1 MNHMLETDRIAI
13 GDVVPTRQLTTIR
26 DSRITVPTPD
36 ALTHLQF
43 RRYAGCPICNLH
55 LRSVAKRHDEIVA
68 AGIREVVV
76 FHSRAEDM
84 RPHQGQLPFDAIADP
99 ERVLYKEFG
108 VEASIR
114 AVIHP
119 RAWLT
124 PMNPKTYPIVARGLR
139 AGGSPGPRH
148 GDSALGLPA
157 DFLITP
163 EGRVRAVKYGRH
175 ANDQWSVDELLSLA
189 CG

>member
-1 MNHMLETDRIAI
+1 MNQLLKTDQMAV
-13 GDVVPTRQLTTIR
+13 GDVVPTRELTTIR

-36 ALTHLQF
+36 ALTHLQL

-68 AGIREVVV
+68 AGIREVVIS
-76 FHSRAEDM
+76 HSRAEDM

-99 ERVLYKEFG
+99 ERLLYREFG
-108 VEASIR
+108 VETSIR

-119 RAWLT
+119 GAWLT
-124 PMNPKTYPIVARGLR
+124 PMNPKTYPIVAGGLW
-139 AGGSPGPRH
+139 AGGSPAPRH

-157 DFLITP
+157 EFLITP

-175 ANDQWSVDELLSLA
+175 ANDQWSVDELLTLTR
-189 CG
+189 G

>member
-1 MNHMLETDRIAI
+1 MNSVLDTGRIAV
-13 GDVVPTRQLTTIR
+13 GDFVPSRELLTIT
-26 DSRITVPTPD
+26 DSPVTVPAPD

-76 FHSRAEDM
+76 FHSRAQDM
-84 RPHQGQLPFDAIADP
+84 LPHQGLLPFSAIADP
-99 ERVLYKEFG
+99 DRELYKEFG
-108 VEASIR
+108 VETSIR
-114 AVIHP
+114 ALTHP

-139 AGGSPGPRH
+139 AGGSPAPRH

-157 DFLITP
+157 DFLISP
-163 EGRVRAVKYGRH
+163 NGRVRAVKYGRH
-175 ANDQWSVDELLSLA
+175 ANDQWSVDELLDLA
-189 CG
+189 HH

>member
-1 MNHMLETDRIAI
+1 MNQLLMTDRMAV
-13 GDVVPTRQLTTIR
+13 GDVVPTRELTTIR
-26 DSRITVPTPD
+26 TSRITVPTPD
-36 ALTHLQF
+36 ALTHLQL

-55 LRSVAKRHDEIVA
+55 LRSVAKQHDEIVA
-68 AGIREVVV
+68 AGIRE
-76 FHSRAEDM
+76 
-84 RPHQGQLPFDAIADP
+84 Q
-99 ERVLYKEFG
+99 EFG

-114 AVIHP
+114 AVLHP

-124 PMNPKTYPIVARGLR
+124 SMNPKTYPIVARGLR
-139 AGGSPGPRH
+139 AGGSPVPRH

-157 DFLITP
+157 DFLITA

-189 CG
+189 RG

>member
-1 MNHMLETDRIAI
+1 MNDLLETGRIAI
-13 GDVVPTRQLTTIR
+13 GDVVPTRELTTIR
-26 DSRITVPTPD
+26 DSRITVPAPN

-84 RPHQGQLPFDAIADP
+84 RPQHGQLPFDAIADP

-114 AVIHP
+114 AVMHP
-119 RAWLT
+119 RAWLA

-157 DFLITP
+157 DFLITTQ
-163 EGRVRAVKYGRH
+163 GRVCAVKYGRH
-175 ANDQWSVDELLSLA
+175 ANDKWSVDELVSPA
-189 CG
+189 HG